1 MGWRGLLGVMVV
13 LVSLSRLA
21 RRRSIDDM
29 PVDPLRRQRRRLERS
44 YQLS

>member
-1 MGWRGLLGVMVV
+1 MGWRGLLGVMVL
-13 LVSLSRLA
+13 LVSLSRLT
-21 RRRSIDDM
+21 RSRSIDDM